1 MTLLPGI
8 AHLGL
13 PVLRLDDIL
22 SAAAPVQLYLDVVP
36 RGSSQLPHCLVCLPL
51 VSVQDGQRKLVV
63 APVLS
68 N

>member
-13 PVLRLDDIL
+13 PVLRLEL
-22 SAAAPVQLYLDVVP
+22 KVGPGAPVQLYLDVVP
-36 RGSSQLPHCLVCLPL
+36 RGSGQLPHCLVGLSMI
-51 VSVQDGQRKLVV
+51 SVHDGQRKLIVT
-63 APVLS
+63 PVLS

>member
-13 PVLRLDDIL
+13 PVLRLEL
-22 SAAAPVQLYLDVVP
+22 KVGPGAPVQLYLDVVP